1 MLLCH
6 AAVTQAEPDA
16 PQSDP
21 CVAAA
26 VVCWPLPSGAHRRV
40 PTTAT
45 LAGVA
50 LFLGHLAHG
59 FHRVAVL
66 FRVFTVALR
75 DEPSN
80 LRRISPL
87 LGTLCLVLGLWPLWC
102 GMHGVSLG
110 TLVSYPLHVGCR
122 TLALPSVPPVV
133 QGGVRTDSGLLHDAC
148 WIVEVLSRTNPS
160 TTFMRFSWLNLWTLR
175 EISTPSSSSKLPS
188 WITY

>member
-1 MLLCH
+1 MRLKAIHALQQLLC
-6 AAVTQAEPDA
+6 AG
-16 PQSDP
+16 P
-21 CVAAA
+21 CRLALIVAYR
-26 VVCWPLPSGAHRRV
+26 L
-40 PTTAT
+40 TAT

-50 LFLGHLAHG
+50 LFLGHLVHG

-66 FRVFTVALR
+66 FRVFTVALG

-87 LGTLCLVLGLWPLWC
+87 LGTRCPVLGLWPLWC

-148 WIVEVLSRTNPS
+148 WIVEALSRISPS
-160 TTFMRFSWLNLWTLR
+160 TAFMRFSG
-175 EISTPSSSSKLPS
+175 SSQGAQLEVYTLPS
-188 WITY
+188 LLDAIQQR